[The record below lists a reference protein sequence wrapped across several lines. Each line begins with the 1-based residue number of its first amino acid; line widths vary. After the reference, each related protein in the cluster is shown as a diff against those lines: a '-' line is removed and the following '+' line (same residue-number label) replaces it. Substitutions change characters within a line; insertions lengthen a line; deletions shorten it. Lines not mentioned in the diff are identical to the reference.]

1 MLKIL
6 WQVIQ
11 LFYTTACVGNVEA
24 AMFLTEQ
31 GAEPDLSQRGKSTAL
46 HVAAF
51 YGHANAVRCLLENGA
66 NYRIKTEANNTPED
80 EAYNDDNELTQHQTL
95 LHCASKKGYCDLVHW
110 LVEQCKANMN
120 LLDFN
125 GNTPLHLAAYGSHTS
140 IVDYLVNLGCDPTV
154 KNRWD
159 TKAEDAGTKYS
170 NSITDI
176 FKHMRERD
184 MFERTRTGVE
194 WCLSYYACRYGQYSF
209 AKWLLEHGANVN
221 IQMKNKPRSTSL
233 HVAKFRSHVL
243 IVELLLEYS
252 ADVNSKNDFGANV
265 FEDDISEEV
274 DKDSA
279 SRIKTILLQY
289 QRNLICHKLIDIHVY
304 ENDGNDDEP
313 IVKIKVGPSLNY
325 QDLLTELSNVSSDQY
340 PYFSIA
346 RHILFFEKKGTT
358 IISAVGCSRY
368 ASSKFIDTPICLVRH
383 KTLPNG
389 YESHQSIR
397 QEPIVSL

>member
-1 MLKIL
+1 
-6 WQVIQ
+6 
-11 LFYTTACVGNVEA
+11 
-24 AMFLTEQ
+24 
-31 GAEPDLSQRGKSTAL
+31 
-46 HVAAF
+46 
-51 YGHANAVRCLLENGA
+51 
-66 NYRIKTEANNTPED
+66 
-80 EAYNDDNELTQHQTL
+80 
-95 LHCASKKGYCDLVHW
+95 
-110 LVEQCKANMN
+110 MN

-176 FKHMRERD
+176 FKNMHERD
-184 MFERTRTGVE
+184 MFEMARTGVE
-194 WCLSYYACRYGQYSF
+194 WWFDYYFNDNSQDLCDSDGISLSYYACRYGQYSF
-209 AKWLLEHGANVN
+209 AKWLLEHGANVS

-243 IVELLLEYS
+243 IVKLLLEYS
-252 ADVNSKNDFGANV
+252 ADVNIKNDFGANV

-325 QDLLTELSNVSSDQY
+325 QNLLTELSNVSSDQY

-346 RHILFFEKKGTT
+346 RRILFFEKKDTT

-383 KTLPNG
+383 KKLPNG